1 MNSKLQA
8 IYEWRSQWQVRF
20 APNKTQAMVISR
32 SPAASSV
39 MKDTILMNNTAL
51 PLEDLISVLDIDI
64 DSGLRFNR
72 HVSRICKTASL
83 KVTALRRIFHLLN
96 PQGILTLYKSQIRPH
111 LEYASLAWSFTA
123 ATSLNRLDKI
133 EKRAL
138 GLIRE
143 ATNLRHVDPLEH
155 RRDVGALTALHKA
168 QVQQVPHLS
177 SLRLP
182 PHGRERSTR
191 TVHSNRLLVEVP
203 RSRSSQHQRT
213 FSARVARLWNAFTS
227 TIDVAEMTT
236 QQVKAAAHRWRSSQP
251 SPLNLLRPH
260 GDT

>member
-1 MNSKLQA
+1 
-8 IYEWRSQWQVRF
+8 
-20 APNKTQAMVISR
+20 
-32 SPAASSV
+32 
-39 MKDTILMNNTAL
+39 MNNIAL
-51 PLEDLISVLDIDI
+51 PLEDFISVLGVDI

-83 KVTALRRIFHLLN
+83 KVTALRRISHLLN

-111 LEYASLAWSFTA
+111 LEYASLAWSSTA
-123 ATSLNRLDKI
+123 PTSLNRLDKI

-138 GLIRE
+138 GLIQE
-143 ATNLRHVDPLEH
+143 ANLRHIDALEH
-155 RRDVGALTALHKA
+155 RRDVGALTVLHKA
-168 QVQQVPHLS
+168 QVQQVPHLA

-191 TVHSNRLLVEVP
+191 TVQSNRLLVEVP

-213 FSARVARLWNAFTS
+213 FSARTARLWNAFTS

-236 QQVKAAAHRWRSSQP
+236 QQVKTAAHRWRSSKP
-251 SPLNLLRPH
+251 SPLNFVI
-260 GDT
+260 